1 MNKDQV
7 KGATKEAVGKVQ
19 ERVGRMIDS
28 PEQEAKGIG
37 KQVTGNVQK
46 NVGDAKENVND
57 AIKKNHH

>member
-19 ERVGRMIDS
+19 EKAGRLVGS

-37 KQVTGNVQK
+37 KQVAGNVQK
-46 NVGDAKENVND
+46 NVGDAKENVSD
-57 AIKKNHH
+57 AIKKSH